1 MVSRKARMMVG
12 LVSVAVAGA
21 GILAPSAGATGNQEP
36 TARTVQPTP
45 LLSADLPASGTVVSG
60 REEWLA
66 DVAGDALAN
75 TAGAVAGGLVGG
87 MVAKASQ
94 TKGGTVVAEPGS
106 SSEAQFD
113 APVHQ

>member
-1 MVSRKARMMVG
+1 MISSKTRMVVG
-12 LVSVAVAGA
+12 LVSIAAAGA
-21 GILAPSAGATGNQEP
+21 GFLAPSAGATS
-36 TARTVQPTP
+36 AREEAVPVAQPAP
-45 LLSADLPASGTVVSG
+45 VLSADLPASGTVVTG

-66 DVAGDALAN
+66 DVAGDVLAN

-94 TKGGTVVAEPGS
+94 TKGGAAVAEPGNT
-106 SSEAQFD
+106 SEAQFD